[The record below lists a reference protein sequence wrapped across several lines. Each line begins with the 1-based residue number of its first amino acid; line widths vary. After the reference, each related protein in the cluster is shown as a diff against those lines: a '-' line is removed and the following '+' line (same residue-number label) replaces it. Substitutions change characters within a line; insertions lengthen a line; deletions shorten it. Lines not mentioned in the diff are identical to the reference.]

1 MKDQAVITLAAL
13 GLLALIM
20 CWALYLG
27 YDGTLLAGVIG
38 IFGCVV
44 GYKAKAARVPVST

>member
-1 MKDQAVITLAAL
+1 MKDQAVVTIIAL
-13 GLLALIM
+13 GFLALIM

-38 IFGCVV
+38 IFGVVV
-44 GYKAKAARVPVST
+44 GYKAKAARVPDNT